1 MRTTVVKF
9 IDRVWALSLATVLLA
24 CPLNLAQAQTQTDD
38 PAARAMERIRAT
50 VDERAAAA
58 ERALAASRL
67 VDEGVEAK
75 KQGKSDEARSALRQA
90 ELMITASAPA
100 DRGTLTEELL
110 RRIAE
115 EQAAL
120 NLSSNPSAG
129 APGARRGW
137 PGLTSTRAAPRITL
151 ARYNSYRDS
160 LTRILIEEKLPVE
173 VLSVALVE
181 SGFNPLAL
189 SPKGARGIWQL
200 MPDTARRYG
209 LTVELGNDHRTHPE
223 HATRAAARYLQDL
236 YRMFG
241 DWKLALAA
249 YNAGEGRVQRAI
261 DRAGV
266 RDFDEL
272 SRRKLLPLET
282 RNYVPA
288 VLAAW
293 SQMSL
298 AQAANTMRLTQ
309 KESER

>member
-9 IDRVWALSLATVLLA
+9 VAGLCGLSLAAILLA
-24 CPLNLAQAQTQTDD
+24 CPLRQAQAQTPADD
-38 PAARAMERIRAT
+38 PSARAMERIRAT

-67 VDEGVEAK
+67 VNEGVEAR
-75 KQGKSDEARSALRQA
+75 KQGKSDEARAALRQA
-90 ELMITASAPA
+90 ELMIEASAPPE
-100 DRGTLTEELL
+100 RGLLTEVLL

-115 EQAAL
+115 EQATL
-120 NLSSNPSAG
+120 NSPSNSSSG
-129 APGARRGW
+129 APGAKRGW
-137 PGLTSTRAAPRITL
+137 PGLTSTRAAARIAL

-160 LTRILIEEKLPVE
+160 LTRILIEERLPVE

-209 LTVELGNDHRTHPE
+209 LTVAPGADQRTHHE

-241 DWKLALAA
+241 DWELALAA
-249 YNAGEGRVQRAI
+249 YNAGEGRVQQAI
-261 DRAGV
+261 ERAGV
-266 RDFDEL
+266 RDFNEL

-293 SQMSL
+293 AQMNS
-298 AQAANTMRLTQ
+298 AQTSRLVQ
-309 KESER
+309 KER

>member
-1 MRTTVVKF
+1 MQIKVGKF
-9 IDRVWALSLATVLLA
+9 VERVCGLGLAAVLLA
-24 CPLNLAQAQTQTDD
+24 YTSNSAQAQTQTDD
-38 PAARAMERIRAT
+38 PAARAMARIRAT

-58 ERALAASRL
+58 ERTLAASKL
-67 VDEGVEAK
+67 VDKGVEAR
-75 KQGKSDEARSALRQA
+75 KQGKIVEARATLRQA
-90 ELMITASAPA
+90 ELIVAASAPSE
-100 DRGTLTEELL
+100 RGLLTEELL

-115 EQAAL
+115 EWAAL
-120 NLSSNPSAG
+120 NPS
-129 APGARRGW
+129 PRPEVKRGW
-137 PGLTSTRAAPRITL
+137 PGLTSTRSAPRIAL
-151 ARYNSYRDS
+151 ARYNSYRDI
-160 LTRILIEEKLPVE
+160 LTRILIEEKLPLE

-209 LTVELGNDHRTHPE
+209 LTVAPGDDQRAHPE

-241 DWKLALAA
+241 EWELALAA
-249 YNAGEGRVQRAI
+249 YNAGEGRVRRAI
-261 DRAGV
+261 ELAGA
-266 RDFDEL
+266 RDYKEL
-272 SRRKLLPLET
+272 ARRKLLPLET

-298 AQAANTMRLTQ
+298 APVANRN
-309 KESER
+309 EAHAERE

>member
-1 MRTTVVKF
+1 M
-9 IDRVWALSLATVLLA
+9 LSGLSFAVLLLW
-24 CPLNLAQAQTQTDD
+24 PLDSLQAQTQTDD
-38 PAARAMERIRAT
+38 PAARAIAQIRAT

-58 ERALAASRL
+58 ERALAAARL
-67 VDEGVEAK
+67 INESVEAR
-75 KQGKSDEARSALRQA
+75 KQGNNREAREALRQA
-90 ELMITASAPA
+90 ELIIGAP
-100 DRGTLTEELL
+100 GPVKPGLLTEGLL
-110 RRIAE
+110 HRIVE

-120 NLSSNPSAG
+120 NPP
-129 APGARRGW
+129 APLVTAKQGW
-137 PGLTSTRAAPRITL
+137 PVSRSYGDVPRLVL
-151 ARYNSYRDS
+151 ARYNSYRDT
-160 LTRILIEEKLPVE
+160 LTRILIEEKLPLE

-209 LTVELGNDHRTHPE
+209 LTVVPGEDHRTHPE

-236 YRMFG
+236 HRMFG
-241 DWKLALAA
+241 DWELALAA

-261 DRAGV
+261 ELAGA
-266 RDFDEL
+266 RDFNEL
-272 SRRKLLPLET
+272 ARRKLLPLET

-298 AQAANTMRLTQ
+298 APVANRN
-309 KESER
+309 EAHAERE

>member
-1 MRTTVVKF
+1 MWTTLVKF
-9 IDRVWALSLATVLLA
+9 VARVCGLSLAAVLLA
-24 CPLNLAQAQTQTDD
+24 CPSNSAQAQSQTDD
-38 PAARAMERIRAT
+38 PAARAMARIRAT

-67 VDEGVEAK
+67 VDEGVEAR
-75 KQGKSDEARSALRQA
+75 KQGKIAEARATLQQA
-90 ELMITASAPA
+90 ELIIATSEPFE
-100 DRGTLTEELL
+100 RGLLTEELL

-120 NLSSNPSAG
+120 NPSSP
-129 APGARRGW
+129 APGAKRGW
-137 PGLTSTRAAPRITL
+137 PGLTSTRSAPRIAL
-151 ARYNSYRDS
+151 ARYNSYREI
-160 LTRILIEEKLPVE
+160 LTRILIEEKLPLE

-209 LTVELGNDHRTHPE
+209 LAVTPGNDHRTHPE
-223 HATRAAARYLQDL
+223 HATRAAARYMRDL
-236 YRMFG
+236 YQMFG
-241 DWKLALAA
+241 DWELTLAA

-261 DRAGV
+261 ERAGAHN
-266 RDFDEL
+266 FNEL
-272 SRRKLLPLET
+272 ARRRLLPLET
-282 RNYVPA
+282 RKYVPA

-293 SQMSL
+293 SQMNL
-298 AQAANTMRLTQ
+298 ARATQTTRLPR

>member
-9 IDRVWALSLATVLLA
+9 VARCCGLSLAAILLA
-24 CPLNLAQAQTQTDD
+24 CPPNSAQAQTDD

-67 VDEGVEAK
+67 VNEGVEAR
-75 KQGKSDEARSALRQA
+75 KQGKIAEARATLQKA
-90 ELMITASAPA
+90 ELIIAVSAPSG
-100 DRGTLTEELL
+100 RGLLTEELL
-110 RRIAE
+110 RRIAA
-115 EQAAL
+115 EQMAL
-120 NLSSNPSAG
+120 NPAPSPPEAK
-129 APGARRGW
+129 RGW
-137 PGLTSTRAAPRITL
+137 PGLSATRTAPRIAL
-151 ARYNSYRDS
+151 ARYNSYRDI
-160 LTRILIEEKLPVE
+160 LTRILIEEKLPLE

-209 LTVELGNDHRTHPE
+209 LTVAPGDDHRTHPE
-223 HATRAAARYLQDL
+223 RATRAAARYLQDL

-241 DWKLALAA
+241 DWELALAA
-249 YNAGEGRVQRAI
+249 YNAGEGRVQQAI
-261 DRAGV
+261 ERAGV
-266 RDFDEL
+266 RDFNEL

-293 SQMSL
+293 AQMNS
-298 AQAANTMRLTQ
+298 AQTSRLVQ
-309 KESER
+309 KER

>member
-1 MRTTVVKF
+1 MQTTVVKF
-9 IDRVWALSLATVLLA
+9 VARVCGLSLAAVVLA
-24 CPLNLAQAQTQTDD
+24 CPSNSAQAQTQTDD
-38 PAARAMERIRAT
+38 PAARAIARIRAT
-50 VDERAAAA
+50 ADDRAAAA
-58 ERALAASRL
+58 ERALAASQL
-67 VDEGVEAK
+67 VNEGVEAR
-75 KQGKSDEARSALRQA
+75 KQGKNAEAHAALRQA
-90 ELMITASAPA
+90 ELMIDASAPA
-100 DRGTLTEELL
+100 ERGLLTEELL

-120 NLSSNPSAG
+120 SPSSSALG
-129 APGARRGW
+129 AKRGW
-137 PGLTSTRAAPRITL
+137 PGLTSTRAAPRIAL

-209 LTVELGNDHRTHPE
+209 LAVAPGNDQRAHPE
-223 HATRAAARYLQDL
+223 LATRAAARYLQDL

-241 DWKLALAA
+241 DWDLALAA

-261 DRAGV
+261 ERAGAHN
-266 RDFDEL
+266 FKEL
-272 SRRKLLPLET
+272 ARRKLLPLET

-298 AQAANTMRLTQ
+298 APVANRN
-309 KESER
+309 EAHAERE

>member
-1 MRTTVVKF
+1 MRISMRNRL
-9 IDRVWALSLATVLLA
+9 IDRPALLFLLA
-24 CPLNLAQAQTQTDD
+24 ALLASGVAAQSANADD
-38 PAARAMERIRAT
+38 PVKRAQERIAAA
-50 VDERAAAA
+50 VDGRAASAD
-58 ERALAASRL
+58 RALAASHL
-67 VDEGVEAK
+67 VNKGVEAR
-75 KQGKSDEARSALRQA
+75 KQGKGAEAHAALQRA
-90 ELMITASAPA
+90 ELMIAASAPA
-100 DRGTLTEELL
+100 ERGLLTEELL

-120 NLSSNPSAG
+120 NPSSP
-129 APGARRGW
+129 APKAKRGW
-137 PGLTSTRAAPRITL
+137 PGLTSTRAAPRIAL
-151 ARYNSYRDS
+151 ARYNIYRDS

-189 SPKGARGIWQL
+189 SPKSALGIWQL

-209 LTVELGNDHRTHPE
+209 LTVEPGNDHRTHPE

-241 DWKLALAA
+241 DWELVIAA
-249 YNAGEGRVQRAI
+249 YNAGEGRVARAI
-261 DRAGV
+261 ETAGV

-272 SRRKLLPLET
+272 ARRRLLPLET

-293 SQMSL
+293 AQMNSAQTTRL
-298 AQAANTMRLTQ
+298 AL
-309 KESER
+309 KER